1 MAPGAIDSR
10 ATAESDM
17 ATTIA
22 RARTARFAVPILI
35 AVAFALRIFTY
46 LRNPAMS
53 NDEASLAL
61 NLMHR
66 SYGDVF
72 GRLDFNQA
80 APPGF
85 LVLQKLVIDAFG
97 ASPYSLRLIPLL
109 ASLAACLLFY
119 SIVARVACRWAAL
132 AALALFA
139 ISGPLVS
146 YAATNKQ
153 YSIDVAIVLALYTIT
168 LWSWNQPGGQ
178 RAILLASAG
187 VIAAFA
193 SHAAVF
199 VLAAVW
205 AALVLENLRTQK
217 WRDLAILIGL
227 AAVWLGSIAV
237 AFLLTRRSIEQIQQS
252 AAVGWGPPDL
262 AVRTV

>member
-199 VLAAVW
+199 VLAAVCALAG
-205 AALVLENLRTQK
+205 AAFAWPLLR
-217 WRDLAILIGL
+217 GL
-227 AAVWLGSIAV
+227 RVSPAEASPAP
-237 AFLLTRRSIEQIQQS
+237 
-252 AAVGWGPPDL
+252 GPH
-262 AVRTV
+262 R